1 MCLLLAMGGKTQV
14 NDFDVFAFGVVDDIL
29 WFNVSVSDGVLL

>member
-1 MCLLLAMGGKTQV
+1 MCLLLAVGGKAQV

-29 WFNVSVSDGVLL
+29 WFDVSVSDGMLL